1 MLETAPAKQ
10 INVLVVDD
18 SMFIRTAIKR
28 LLEADSE
35 IKVVGM
41 ASDGLEAIEKIKTLQ
56 PHVVT
61 MDIEMPR
68 MDGLTA
74 LKKIMAEN
82 PLPVLMISTLTESG
96 ASSTIEALSLGALDY
111 IPKQIA
117 QSSLDIL
124 RIQKELHTKIKA
136 LAKRCPRMKPR
147 SAMRK
152 PQPVASPRVV
162 TPKPAP
168 AVRPVRMPIPD
179 TQVQVVA
186 IGTSTGGPK
195 ALQEIIPHFPAN
207 FRVGVLVVQH
217 MPPFFTKSLADRL
230 NSLSQLTVK
239 EAEPQEIVEP
249 GKVLIAPG
257 GQHMSVIKRGGKGVI
272 RLSESP
278 TDLHHTPSVD
288 VMMTSVAEV
297 YRQHAVGVIL
307 TGMGH
312 DGLEGMTAIH
322 QKKGLTLAQDE
333 STSVIYGMPR
343 ACVEEGFVDQILPLD
358 RVAETVIHLVQKGGG

>member
-41 ASDGLEAIEKIKTLQ
+41 ASDGLEAIEKVKTLQ

-136 LAKRCPRMKPR
+136 LAQQ
-147 SAMRK
+147 S
-152 PQPVASPRVV
+152 
-162 TPKPAP
+162 
-168 AVRPVRMPIPD
+168 
-179 TQVQVVA
+179 
-186 IGTSTGGPK
+186 
-195 ALQEIIPHFPAN
+195 
-207 FRVGVLVVQH
+207 LVV
-217 MPPFFTKSLADRL
+217 LL
-230 NSLSQLTVK
+230 L
-239 EAEPQEIVEP
+239 
-249 GKVLIAPG
+249 
-257 GQHMSVIKRGGKGVI
+257 
-272 RLSESP
+272 
-278 TDLHHTPSVD
+278 
-288 VMMTSVAEV
+288 
-297 YRQHAVGVIL
+297 
-307 TGMGH
+307 
-312 DGLEGMTAIH
+312 
-322 QKKGLTLAQDE
+322 
-333 STSVIYGMPR
+333 
-343 ACVEEGFVDQILPLD
+343 
-358 RVAETVIHLVQKGGG
+358 

>member
-136 LAKRCPRMKPR
+136 LAQQ
-147 SAMRK
+147 S
-152 PQPVASPRVV
+152 
-162 TPKPAP
+162 
-168 AVRPVRMPIPD
+168 
-179 TQVQVVA
+179 
-186 IGTSTGGPK
+186 
-195 ALQEIIPHFPAN
+195 
-207 FRVGVLVVQH
+207 LVV
-217 MPPFFTKSLADRL
+217 LL
-230 NSLSQLTVK
+230 L
-239 EAEPQEIVEP
+239 
-249 GKVLIAPG
+249 
-257 GQHMSVIKRGGKGVI
+257 
-272 RLSESP
+272 
-278 TDLHHTPSVD
+278 
-288 VMMTSVAEV
+288 
-297 YRQHAVGVIL
+297 
-307 TGMGH
+307 
-312 DGLEGMTAIH
+312 
-322 QKKGLTLAQDE
+322 
-333 STSVIYGMPR
+333 
-343 ACVEEGFVDQILPLD
+343 
-358 RVAETVIHLVQKGGG
+358 